1 MTSCRN
7 CGVALQGRYC
17 HACGQKAVA
26 SVVSLRELLHEVF
39 HEFAHLD
46 DSKIVKTLKLLLF
59 KPGELT
65 AEFLHGRRAGYV
77 PPLRLYLVCSLLFFA
92 LAAWNRSPFINI
104 QLTKNDIQD
113 SAQRQTAQKETVA
126 RLEHLR
132 DEMQHNTPRAM
143 FVLMPVFGLLT
154 WALFRRAQP
163 YYVPHLYYA
172 IHFHAFVFLM
182 LAMRVALSFD
192 GRGGEVIGGLFPL
205 TIGPYHYIALRRVFG
220 GTRWQIA
227 WKGTTLALTYV
238 ALILAIMVALLIMTM
253 RTATLGG
260 GATLDL
266 P

>member
-1 MTSCRN
+1 MTACRN
-7 CGVALQGRYC
+7 CGVTLQGRYC

-26 SVVSLRELLHEVF
+26 SVVSLRELLHEAF

-65 AEFLHGRRAGYV
+65 AEFLGGRRAGYV

-92 LAAWNRSPFINI
+92 LAAWSRSPFINI
-104 QLTKNDIQD
+104 QLTKSDIQE
-113 SAQRQTAQKETVA
+113 SAQREVARKETVA

-143 FVLMPVFGLLT
+143 FVLMPVFGLFT
-154 WALFRRAQP
+154 WSLFRRAQP

-182 LAMRVALSFD
+182 LGLRVGLSLG
-192 GRGGEVIGGLFPL
+192 GRVGEVIGGLFPL

-220 GTRWQIA
+220 ETRWRIA
-227 WKGTTLALTYV
+227 WKGTTIAVAYV
-238 ALILAIMVALLIMTM
+238 VLILAIMLALLVLTM
-253 RTATLGG
+253 RATTLRTGTA
-260 GATLDL
+260 LDL

>member
-1 MTSCRN
+1 MSACRN
-7 CGVALQGRYC
+7 CAVTLQGRYC

-26 SVVSLRELLHEVF
+26 SVVSVRELLHEVF

-65 AEFLHGRRAGYV
+65 AEFLRGRRAGYI

-92 LAAWNRSPFINI
+92 LAAWSRSPFINI
-104 QLTKNDIQD
+104 QMSKNDIQD
-113 SAQRQTAQKETVA
+113 SAQREAAQKETVA
-126 RLEHLR
+126 KLEHLR
-132 DEMQHNTPRAM
+132 NEMQHNTPRAM

-182 LAMRVALSFD
+182 LGVRVGLSFG
-192 GRGGEVIGGLFPL
+192 GRVGDVIGGLFPL

-220 GTRWQIA
+220 GTRWQVA
-227 WKGTTLALTYV
+227 WKGTAIALTYV
-238 ALILAIMVALLIMTM
+238 GLILAIMVALLIMTM
-253 RTATLGG
+253 RATALRAGT
-260 GATLDL
+260 TLDL